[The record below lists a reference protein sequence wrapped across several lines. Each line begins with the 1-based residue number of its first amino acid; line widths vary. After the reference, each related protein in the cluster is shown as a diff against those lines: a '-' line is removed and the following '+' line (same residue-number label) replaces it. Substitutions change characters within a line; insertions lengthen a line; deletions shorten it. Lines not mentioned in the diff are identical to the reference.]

1 MTQSSR
7 VAPLA
12 NLVLNNLLGLLK
24 IDLKYTEKRGES
36 WNIAP
41 LAVLHTCLQSS
52 VNRQV
57 KTRFSSPA
65 KMVNNSKRL
74 E

>member
-7 VAPLA
+7 VALLA

-41 LAVLHTCLQSS
+41 LAMLHICLQSS
-52 VNRQV
+52 VKSTGKNPILVACEDGQ
-57 KTRFSSPA
+57 
-65 KMVNNSKRL
+65 
-74 E
+74 